1 LPAVNKRVSGISAHL
16 ENNND
21 TKKREEAML
30 RFHMM
35 SPFDSMQREVEQLLR
50 GFDLDPVVRREQG
63 RIDFTIR
70 EQDDKYLVEAALP
83 GVATEKLD
91 INVVDRQ
98 LQIKGEFAPADL
110 PENVRTHRQERRSG
124 SFEQNLMLTGKLDTD
139 NIAAQ
144 YRDGILSISIPK
156 ATEAL
161 PRRIEIK
168 AG

>member
-1 LPAVNKRVSGISAHL
+1 
-16 ENNND
+16 
-21 TKKREEAML
+21 ML

-35 SPFDSMQREVEQLLR
+35 NPFDSMQREVEQLLR

-63 RIDFTIR
+63 KIDFTIR
-70 EQDDKYLVEAALP
+70 EQDEKYLVEAALP
-83 GVATEKLD
+83 GVDAEKLD

-98 LQIKGEFAPADL
+98 LVIKGEFASADL
-110 PENVRTHRQERRSG
+110 PENVRVHRQERRSG
-124 SFEQNLMLTGKLDTD
+124 SFEQSLMLTSKLDTA

-144 YRDGILSISIPK
+144 YRDGILSISIPRAK
-156 ATEAL
+156 EAL

>member
-1 LPAVNKRVSGISAHL
+1 
-16 ENNND
+16 
-21 TKKREEAML
+21 ML

-50 GFDLDPVVRREQG
+50 GFDLDPVVRREQ
-63 RIDFTIR
+63 RQIDFTIR
-70 EQDDKYLVEAALP
+70 EQDEKYLVEAALP
-83 GVATEKLD
+83 GVDAEKLD

-98 LQIKGEFAPADL
+98 LVIKGEFASADL
-110 PENVRTHRQERRSG
+110 PENVRVHRQERRSG
-124 SFEQNLMLTGKLDTD
+124 SFEQSLMLTSKLDTA

-144 YRDGILSISIPK
+144 YRDGILSISIPRAK
-156 ATEAL
+156 EAL